1 MIKRFYANSSS
12 RNGGGVSFALVVD
25 SKRIPLMELIAVS
38 MAGTL
43 FVLLG
48 HLWNWTLERI
58 HRGVGS

>member
-1 MIKRFYANSSS
+1 
-12 RNGGGVSFALVVD
+12 
-25 SKRIPLMELIAVS
+25 MELIAVS

-48 HLWNWTLERI
+48 HLWNWVLERI